1 MTTAAQNEPG
11 ALDKDTGTQPNAAK
25 RPGKDPALVAREELL
40 ARADAH
46 IEAERAAEH
55 QRFIESADVDPRA
68 AQLAAEMAREARGEP
83 TAADRDRGLP
93 VNPEEGQEPELEDG
107 AASVQPVD
115 AADKKA
121 REAVRISHK
130 GEDPLGEFVV
140 RVDGKPMFKTLVDG
154 QEKLIPLEAAR
165 AQLQKHLAADIRLQ
179 QAAEQRRAL
188 EAREKALQANEA
200 AMRSR
205 SHPSAPAPAVDDRK
219 LASELVRSLVSE
231 PEDKAAE
238 KMAEVFGK
246 IRQAAAPAIDPASI
260 TTLVR
265 EEATRTIAAERE
277 KEALGN
283 GFNQF
288 TKNYPDIAGDSD
300 LFALADRKSE
310 VIAAEH
316 PDWSAAQIM
325 DEAGRQTRAWLKSI
339 GAPVKAVTQGA
350 ANTGNQQRK
359 QRLVP
364 MPQPRS
370 AAPAPAATDSEEDS
384 PAARLAEIRKSR
396 GQPY

>member
-1 MTTAAQNEPG
+1 MNDG
-11 ALDKDTGTQPNAAK
+11 SSRGRCGTQEIDCLDPDDRRFLSSFDRDGPGRQVPAQQGGEQRQLVGARVLAPPHQGDASAGAPRQ
-25 RPGKDPALVAREELL
+25 RPQRDPGRM
-40 ARADAH
+40 
-46 IEAERAAEH
+46 
-55 QRFIESADVDPRA
+55 P
-68 AQLAAEMAREARGEP
+68 
-83 TAADRDRGLP
+83 ADRDRGLP